1 MSLHLGQKFMS
12 PMRAPVL
19 WKRSLSV
26 SASVRGQIQE
36 ECNTG
41 VKHWSSKGVCVGFSG
56 VAEGVKGLKALSRCM
71 LVELQG
77 ACCLAL

>member
-12 PMRAPVL
+12 LMRAPVL
-19 WKRSLSV
+19 WKRSQSV

-41 VKHWSSKGVCVGFSG
+41 VKH
-56 VAEGVKGLKALSRCM
+56 
-71 LVELQG
+71 
-77 ACCLAL
+77 